1 MDKYIKRELFVDLES
16 HLKQKEISLIT
27 GPRQAGKTT
36 LMLLLEQ
43 NLKKNGIPT
52 LFFNLDRESD
62 RQYFDTQ
69 DGFLRKIRLEIGFRK
84 AVVFVDEIQRKENAG
99 LFLKGIYDSDL
110 PYKFVVSGS
119 GSLELKE
126 KIHESLVG
134 RKRIFDLGTV
144 SFNEFVNFRTA
155 YRYENQ
161 LEEFFE
167 VEKEQTQA
175 LLEEYLNFGGYPRV
189 VLAETVKEKRMVIDE
204 IFQSYLE
211 KDLSYLLGLKKTD
224 RVFKLIRLLAAQ
236 TGQIINYSKL
246 SAELNVSVKTLKD
259 YLWYGEKTFVLDKLT
274 PYFENA
280 RKEIVKSPR
289 YYFCDL
295 GLRNYALG
303 TFGDVVDYG
312 FLFENFVLR
321 ILRER
326 LRWSGSSVHFWRTK
340 DRAEVDFIL
349 VKGEKA
355 FPVEVKYR
363 KFDIPKVF
371 RSLGNF
377 IKKYSPPKAFVVNLN
392 YRGKMTYQNTEIEFL
407 PYWDMLNLELDG
419 NPAVP

>member
-1 MDKYIKRELFVDLES
+1 MDKYIKRDLLDDLES
-16 HLKQKEISLIT
+16 HLKQQEITLIT

-43 NLKKNGIPT
+43 NLKKDGIPT
-52 LFFNLDRESD
+52 LFFNLDWESD
-62 RQYFDTQ
+62 RQYFETQ
-69 DGFLRKIRLEIGFRK
+69 DGFIRKIRLEVGSRE
-84 AVVFVDEIQRKENAG
+84 AVVFVDEIQRKQNAG
-99 LFLKGIYDSDL
+99 LFLKGVYDSRL

-126 KIHESLVG
+126 KIHESLAG

-144 SFNEFVNFRTA
+144 SFPEFVRFKTA
-155 YRYENQ
+155 YRYENR
-161 LEEFFE
+161 LKEFFE

-175 LLEEYLNFGGYPRV
+175 LLEEYLSFGGYPKV
-189 VLAETVKEKRMVIDE
+189 VLAETAKEKRIIIDE

-236 TGQIINYSKL
+236 TGQIINYSRL
-246 SAELNVSVKTLKD
+246 AAELNVSVKTLKD
-259 YLWYGEKTFVLDKLT
+259 YLWYGEKTFILDRLT

-280 RKEIVKSPR
+280 RKEIVKSPK
-289 YYFCDL
+289 YYFRDL

-303 TFGDVVDYG
+303 TFGNIVDEG

-326 LRWSGSSVHFWRTK
+326 LRWSGISIHFWRTK

-349 VKGEKA
+349 VKGETI
-355 FPVEVKYR
+355 FPMEVKYR
-363 KFDIPKVF
+363 RFDSPKVF

-377 IKKYSPPKAFVVNLN
+377 IKKYAPPKAFVVNLN
-392 YRGKMTYQNTEIEFL
+392 YRGKMTYQNTKIEFL
-407 PYWDMLNLELDG
+407 PYWDVWNLKLDEKNG
-419 NPAVP
+419 L

>member
-1 MDKYIKRELFVDLES
+1 MNKYIERELFADLES
-16 HLKQKEISLIT
+16 HLNRQEISLIT

-69 DGFLRKIRLEIGFRK
+69 DGFLRKIRLEIGSRK
-84 AVVFVDEIQRKENAG
+84 AVVFVDEIQRKESAG
-99 LFLKGIYDSDL
+99 LFLKGIYDSRL

-134 RKRIFDLGTV
+134 RKRFFDLGTV
-144 SFNEFVNFRTA
+144 SFSEFVNFKTA
-155 YRYENQ
+155 YRYENR

-167 VEKEQTQA
+167 VEKERTQA
-175 LLEEYLNFGGYPRV
+175 LLEEYLVFGGYPQV
-189 VLAETVKEKRMVIDE
+189 VLEETVREKRVVIDE

-236 TGQIINYSKL
+236 TGQIINYSRFA
-246 SAELNVSVKTLKD
+246 AELNISVKTLKD
-259 YLWYGEKTFVLDKLT
+259 YLWYGEKTFILDKLT
-274 PYFENA
+274 PYFKNA

-326 LRWSGSSVHFWRTK
+326 LKWSGSSVHFWRTK

-363 KFDIPKVF
+363 KFDSPKVF
-371 RSLGNF
+371 RSLGSF
-377 IKKYSPPKAFVVNLN
+377 IKKYSPIKAFVVNLN
-392 YRGKMTYQNTEIEFL
+392 CRGEMTYQNTKIEFL
-407 PYWDMLNLELDG
+407 PYWDMLNLELD
-419 NPAVP
+419 